1 MMQVADSI
9 DSIRNGLKPLRQQGQ
24 TIAFVPTMGN
34 LHDGHLS
41 LVDIAKQHADVVVV
55 SIYVNPMQFG
65 PNEDFDAY
73 PRTLQDDLDK
83 LAKIGVDWVFTPTD
97 KVIYPNGRE
106 LQTFVEVPELTHIL
120 CGKNRPGHFNGVTT
134 VVNKLF
140 NIVQPDFAVF
150 GEKDYQQL
158 QVIKKMVDDLN
169 LPVTI
174 IPAPIAREDNGL
186 ARSSRNQYLTSDER
200 QSAALLNQVL
210 QWCAME
216 LAQQQD
222 YRQLEQ
228 DAIAKLAQQGFNVD
242 YFEIR
247 HADGLALAESDDG
260 IKELMILAAAFY
272 GKPRLLDNLQV
283 VVN

>member
-174 IPAPIAREDNGL
+174 IPAPIAREDSGL

-283 VVN
+283 VVK

>member
-174 IPAPIAREDNGL
+174 IPAPIAREDSGL

-228 DAIAKLAQQGFNVD
+228 DAIAMLAQQGFNVD

-283 VVN
+283 VVK

>member
-228 DAIAKLAQQGFNVD
+228 DAIAMLAQQGFNVD

-283 VVN
+283 VVK